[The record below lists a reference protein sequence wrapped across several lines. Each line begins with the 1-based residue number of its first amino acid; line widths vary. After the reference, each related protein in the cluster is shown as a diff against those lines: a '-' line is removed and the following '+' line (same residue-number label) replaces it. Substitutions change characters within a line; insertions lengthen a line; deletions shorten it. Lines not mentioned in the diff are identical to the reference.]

1 MWWPRSFPARAESV
15 QTLAVDSLGD
25 VDQEGQPGSLACLE
39 FDLSYESSAGD
50 LVGNFYLPALAR
62 SRAYDRAAG
71 YFSSS
76 IFALVG
82 LGMSDFCLR
91 GGRVRL
97 VCSPHLSSED
107 IEAIERGTELRE
119 EVDAAVERDL
129 KRLLADPRNLPA
141 VELLATLVALEALE
155 LRIAYPYFGQGLFH
169 DKLGIFGDGA
179 GNHVSFRGSSNETF
193 PAWEANA
200 NHESFEVFCSW
211 AGGAD
216 AERVDRHRRYFQRL
230 WDGHLDK
237 LVVLEIG
244 EATRALL
251 QSCANPEG
259 LEAALNS
266 VRRTVASDV
275 PGTSIV
281 PQQHQALA
289 IDNWHAAGCRG
300 IVDHVTGAGKTIT
313 ALTIARRWLDERGPV
328 LIFVPTLLLARQWL
342 REIQRVLPD
351 PEIAV
356 LRVDGETEGWQRD
369 LRTFSASGKQLGK
382 RVVVATMASGA
393 KDRFLRRIDAGDHL
407 LVIADEVHHLGSP
420 VQRQI
425 LQIDAGGR
433 LGLSATPERFGDPV
447 GSTAIFEYFGQ
458 ILPPPFTIAD
468 GIRVGRLVPYDYHI
482 ALVEMTEDEWE
493 QWEVLSDRIAQVV
506 ARSASVPQDSESG
519 IAAGARLRQLFMERA
534 RIKKQAANKP
544 VLAAEIVA
552 RNYSEGHRWLVYCDD
567 QAQLRSVIAALESQG
582 IRPDEYHSAMQ
593 GARAETLDHF
603 DQQGGVLVAIRC
615 LDEGVDIPSV
625 THALILASSANRR
638 EFIQRRGRVLRTA
651 NGTKHSAT
659 IHDVLVTAPGHATR
673 ESVLPS
679 ELERAAEFAA
689 TARNAAVRMQIARM
703 RSLADTQQDDYEPED
718 QDDSARAIEV
728 TS

>member
-1 MWWPRSFPARAESV
+1 MN
-15 QTLAVDSLGD
+15 SLRD
-25 VDQEGQPGSLACLE
+25 VDHEGQKESLAGLE

-50 LVGNFYLPALAR
+50 LVGSFYLPALAR
-62 SRAYDRAAG
+62 SRVYDRAAG
-71 YFSSS
+71 YFGSS

-107 IEAIERGTELRE
+107 IAAIERGTELRA

-129 KRLLADPRNLPA
+129 KRLLADPRNLPS
-141 VELLATLVALEALE
+141 VELLATLVALEVLE
-155 LRIAYPYFGQGLFH
+155 LRIAFPYFGQGLFH
-169 DKLGIFGDGA
+169 DKLGIFGDGT
-179 GNHVSFRGSSNETF
+179 GNHVSFRGSSNETYS
-193 PAWEANA
+193 AWEATA

-211 AGGAD
+211 VGGVD

-230 WDGHLDK
+230 WDGELDK

-244 EATRALL
+244 EATRELL
-251 QSCANPEG
+251 ESCANPEG
-259 LEAALNS
+259 IEAALDS
-266 VRRTVASDV
+266 VRRTIASDV
-275 PGTSIV
+275 PGTTIV
-281 PQQHQALA
+281 PLEHQALA
-289 IDNWHAAGCRG
+289 TDNWYAAGCRG

-313 ALTIARRWLDERGPV
+313 ALTIARRWLEERGPV
-328 LIFVPTLLLARQWL
+328 VIFVPSLLLAGQWL
-342 REIQRVLPD
+342 REIHRVLQD

-356 LRVDGETEGWQRD
+356 LRVDGETEGWHKE
-369 LRTFSASGKQLGK
+369 LRTFSANGKQFGK

-393 KDRFLRRIDAGDHL
+393 SDRFLRRIDAGDHL
-407 LVIADEVHHLGSP
+407 LVIADEVHHVGSP
-420 VQRQI
+420 VQQRI

-433 LGLSATPERFGDPV
+433 LGLSATPERYGDPV
-447 GSTAIFEYFGQ
+447 GSTAIFDYFGQ

-482 ALVEMTEDEWE
+482 TLVEMTEPEWE
-493 QWEVLSDRIAQVV
+493 QWVLLSDRIAQAAAV
-506 ARSASVPQDSESG
+506 SASAPQDSESG
-519 IAAGARLRQLFMERA
+519 AAARAKLQQLFIERA

-544 VLAAEIVA
+544 LLAAEIVA
-552 RNYSEGHRWLVYCDD
+552 RDYTEGNRWLVYCDD
-567 QAQLRSVIAALESQG
+567 QAQLRSVIATLESQG
-582 IRPDEYHSAMQ
+582 IRSDEYHSAMQ

-603 DQQGGVLVAIRC
+603 DRQGGVLVAIRC

-638 EFIQRRGRVLRTA
+638 EFVQRRGRVLRTA
-651 NGTKHSAT
+651 SGTKHSAT
-659 IHDVLVTAPGHATR
+659 IHDVLVTAPGHAAR

-679 ELERAAEFAA
+679 ELDRAAEFAA
-689 TARNAAVRMQIARM
+689 TARNAAVRMQLARM
-703 RSLADTQQDDYEPED
+703 RSLADTQQDDHEPED
-718 QDDSARAIEV
+718 QVELVRANEV